1 MKQGSAI
8 AGMLILAVL
17 AGSAAV
23 RAEVYRW
30 VDENGEVHFS
40 DRPRS
45 GANTVRVPKAPASA
59 PSDAGRAER
68 QRRLLEAW
76 QAERLRKQEAERRAE
91 DQARLRRRNCAIA
104 RDNLRQYRNAGGVYR
119 LNENG
124 ERVFMDDAERGRLI
138 AQWEGEVA
146 RWCD

>member
-1 MKQGSAI
+1 MKHGSAI
-8 AGMLILAVL
+8 AALLVVTTLLAT
-17 AGSAAV
+17 GAAQ
-23 RAEVYRW
+23 AEVYRW

-76 QAERLRKQEAERRAE
+76 QAERLRKQEAKSRAE
-91 DQARLRRRNCAIA
+91 EQARERRRNCAIA

-119 LNENG
+119 LNEQG